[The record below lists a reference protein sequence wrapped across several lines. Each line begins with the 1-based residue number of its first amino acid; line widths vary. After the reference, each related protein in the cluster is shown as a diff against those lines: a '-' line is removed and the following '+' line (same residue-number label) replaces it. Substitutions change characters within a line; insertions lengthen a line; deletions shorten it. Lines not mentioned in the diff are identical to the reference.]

1 MLYVK
6 ETAKDVAQAVADLER
21 SVAKHGFGLL
31 HSYDFRKTLGEKGF
45 PLANECRVLE
55 ICNPGQASRILQ
67 QDMTLN
73 MALPCRVSVY
83 QEAGQDEDRH
93 DHADRVAR
101 ARVPLGR
108 PAGAGRRG
116 GAHRCENIIDDA
128 V

>member
-6 ETAKDVAQAVADLER
+6 DTAKDVTQAVADLER

-67 QDMTLN
+67 QDMALN

-83 QEAGQDEDRH
+83 QENGRTKIGMILPTALLGLVSSSDDL
-93 DHADRVAR
+93 R
-101 ARVPLGR
+101 AQAAEVERIVR
-108 PAGAGRRG
+108 
-116 GAHRCENIIDDA
+116 NIIDDA

>member
-6 ETAKDVAQAVADLER
+6 GTAKSVTQAVADLER

-55 ICNPGQASRILQ
+55 ICNPGQASRILE
-67 QDMTLN
+67 QDMALN

-83 QEAGQDEDRH
+83 QDAGQTKIGMITPTSILALVSPSAEL
-93 DHADRVAR
+93 R
-101 ARVPLGR
+101 AQAAEVERIVR
-108 PAGAGRRG
+108 
-116 GAHRCENIIDDA
+116 NIIDDA

>member
-6 ETAKDVAQAVADLER
+6 DTAKNVAQAVADLER

-67 QDMTLN
+67 QDMALN

-83 QEAGQDEDRH
+83 QD
-93 DHADRVAR
+93 
-101 ARVPLGR
+101 
-108 PAGAGRRG
+108 AGRTKIGMITPTSVLALVSPSDDLR
-116 GAHRCENIIDDA
+116 AQAAEVERIVRNIIDDA

>member
-6 ETAKDVAQAVADLER
+6 TTAKDVTQAVADLER
-21 SVAKHGFGLL
+21 SVTKHGFGLL
-31 HSYDFRKTLGEKGF
+31 HSYDFRKTLSEKGF

-67 QDMTLN
+67 QDMALN

-83 QEAGQDEDRH
+83 QDAGQTKIGMITPTSILALVSPSDDL
-93 DHADRVAR
+93 R
-101 ARVPLGR
+101 AQ
-108 PAGAGRRG
+108 AGEIERIVR
-116 GAHRCENIIDDA
+116 NIIDDA

>member
-6 ETAKDVAQAVADLER
+6 ETAKNVTQAVTDLER

-67 QDMTLN
+67 QDMDLN
-73 MALPCRVSVY
+73 LALPCRVSVW
-83 QEAGQDEDRH
+83 QD
-93 DHADRVAR
+93 
-101 ARVPLGR
+101 
-108 PAGAGRRG
+108 AGRTKIGMITPTSILALVSASDDLR
-116 GAHRCENIIDDA
+116 AQAAEVERIVRNIIDDA